1 MSQDNTHHIQ
11 IEVESLYLSA
21 ESEPESNRYIFSY
34 TITIQNQGSEAAKL
48 LDRHWIITDANGKK
62 KEVKGKGVIG
72 EQPHLEPGEKFRYT
86 SGAVLETP
94 LGSMQ
99 GSYSMIDEQG
109 DTFLAAVPVFSLSK
123 PGILH

>member
-1 MSQDNTHHIQ
+1 MNQDNPQKIQ

-21 ESEPESNRYIFSY
+21 ESEPEINRYVFSY
-34 TITIQNQGSEAAKL
+34 TITILNNGSEAAKL
-48 LDRHWIITDANGKK
+48 LDRHWIITDANGNK

-72 EQPHLEPGEKFRYT
+72 EQPHLAPGETFRYT

-99 GSYSMIDEQG
+99 GSYSMINDDG
-109 DTFLAAVPVFSLSK
+109 RPFLAEIPVFSLSK

>member
-1 MSQDNTHHIQ
+1 MSQTNPHQIH
-11 IEVESLYLSA
+11 IEVESCYLSS
-21 ESEPESNRYIFSY
+21 ESEPESNRYVFSY
-34 TITIQNQGSEAAKL
+34 TITILNQGSEAAKL
-48 LDRHWIITDANGKK
+48 LDRHWIITDANGNK
-62 KEVKGKGVIG
+62 KEVNGKGVIG

-99 GSYSMIDEQG
+99 GSYCMIDDQG
-109 DTFLAAVPVFSLSK
+109 DTFLTAIPAISLSK